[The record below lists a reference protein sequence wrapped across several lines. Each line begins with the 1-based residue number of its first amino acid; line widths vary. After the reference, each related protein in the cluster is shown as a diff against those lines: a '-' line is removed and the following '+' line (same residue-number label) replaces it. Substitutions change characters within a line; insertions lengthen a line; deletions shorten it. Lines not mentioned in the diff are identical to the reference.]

1 MKKTL
6 KLNKRIKKTITNPK
20 DNQEQKNKII

>member
-6 KLNKRIKKTITNPK
+6 KLNKQIKKTITNPK
-20 DNQEQKNKII
+20 DNQGQKNKII